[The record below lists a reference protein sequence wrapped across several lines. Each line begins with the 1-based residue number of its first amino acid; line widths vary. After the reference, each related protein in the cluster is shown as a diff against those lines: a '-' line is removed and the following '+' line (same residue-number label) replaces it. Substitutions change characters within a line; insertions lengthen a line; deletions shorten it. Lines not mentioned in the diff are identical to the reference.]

1 MTNDTSKVN
10 STSTKAFREMTEN
23 LEVHAKRI
31 RIMEQQF
38 LDLSAR
44 MNSIEDSRQKI
55 RATQ

>member
-1 MTNDTSKVN
+1 
-10 STSTKAFREMTEN
+10 MTEN